1 MKLEKPVYDSSAKV
15 YSCKISD
22 GFRFSVKH
30 RGGGFTSDPAKEID
44 SEGLA
49 NEVIQLTGGW
59 FSKPLTQDFL
69 KGKLKYNIPT
79 SDIQAAF
86 EGEVEF
92 QMNNLL
98 ISKDTFLFIC
108 DVVCVKE
115 DEKIC
120 IVFPE
125 EDVEVPSP
133 VDKRKLQKE
142 KAMLLRTKAARA
154 LFHAERLTQEYCS
167 EFGEDTDWEDEE

>member
-1 MKLEKPVYDSSAKV
+1 MKLEKPIYDSSAKV

-22 GFRFSVKH
+22 GFRFSAKH
-30 RGGGFTSDPAKEID
+30 HGGGFTSDPTKEID
-44 SEGLA
+44 SEVLA

-79 SDIQAAF
+79 SDIQPTF

-108 DVVCVKE
+108 TVISVKE

-125 EDVEVPSP
+125 EDAEVPP
-133 VDKRKLQKE
+133 LNKRKLQKE